1 MSATG
6 AAKAAVVGTQAQI
19 RGFAADALG
28 LGFGGV
34 AVYGFATGRVAEP
47 MLTTAIALAAVYL
60 GLKLPVGSSAT
71 GSSSSGTTGA

>member
-1 MSATG
+1 MSAASAT
-6 AAKAAVVGTQAQI
+6 KAMVVGTQTQI
-19 RGFAADALG
+19 RAFAADALG

-60 GLKLPVGSSAT
+60 GLKLPVGSSST